1 MKKFFKMG
9 CLGFIGLIAIIVVIS
24 IVASGGDDSSDKTSG
39 TDSSSKKQEQK
50 KEYTVGQDVPVKN
63 LSYNIVSVE
72 EKTELSS
79 VLGNK
84 TTDGKYVVVD
94 LKVTNHEKKARTM
107 DSSMLRIKT
116 DDGTEYN
123 PDAELD
129 TYVNEDGLGFF
140 LEQINPNM
148 SKEGKV
154 VFEIP
159 ADVKEYKLQVASGF
173 GFSGGNYE
181 TIKLK

>member
-9 CLGFIGLIAIIVVIS
+9 CLGFIALIAIIVIIS

-39 TDSSSKKQEQK
+39 SNSSNKKQESK
-50 KEYTVGQDVPVKN
+50 KEYTVGQDVQIGN
-63 LSYNIVSVE
+63 LAYNVVSTE

-84 TTDGKYVVVD
+84 KTDGKYIVVD
-94 LKVTNHEKKARTM
+94 LKVTNHEKKARMM
-107 DSSMLRIKT
+107 DSSMLRIVT
-116 DDGTEYN
+116 EDGTEYN

-129 TYVNEDGLGFF
+129 SYVNEDGLGFF
-140 LEQINPNM
+140 LQEINPNM
-148 SKEGKV
+148 SKEGKA

-159 ADVKEYKLQVASGF
+159 ADVKEYQLQVSSGL
-173 GFSGGNYE
+173 GWSGGDYQ

>member
-9 CLGFIGLIAIIVVIS
+9 CLGFIILIALIVIIA
-24 IVASGGDDSSDKTSG
+24 VATSGGSDSSDKASG
-39 TDSSSKKQEQK
+39 SDSKQEQK

-63 LSYNIVSVE
+63 LSYNVVSAE
-72 EKTELSS
+72 EKTQISS

-84 TTDGKYVVVD
+84 TTEGKYVVVD

-116 DDGTEYN
+116 SDGTEYN
-123 PDAELD
+123 PDATLD
-129 TYVNEDGLGFF
+129 TYVNDDGVGFF
-140 LEQINPNM
+140 LKQINPNM
-148 SKEGKV
+148 TAHSKV

-159 ADVKEYKLQVASGF
+159 ADTDSYELQVSSGM
-173 GFSGGNYE
+173 GFTGGNYE
-181 TIKLK
+181 KIKLK

>member
-9 CLGFIGLIAIIVVIS
+9 CLGFIILIALIVIIAIA
-24 IVASGGDDSSDKTSG
+24 VANGGSDSSDK
-39 TDSSSKKQEQK
+39 SSSDTKQEQK
-50 KEYTVGQDVPVKN
+50 KEYTVGQDVKVKN
-63 LSYNIVSVE
+63 LGYNVVSSE

-123 PDAELD
+123 PDATLD
-129 TYVNEDGLGFF
+129 SYVNDDGLGFF